1 MENLV
6 EKYNDLLNSRKFQQL
21 SESEQNSMS
30 VMLENQSIECERLL
44 AEQTNSQAIA
54 QFVPIM
60 MPLVRRV
67 MPALVINHFL
77 GVQPLTTP
85 TGFIFALN
93 YRYTGTTDN
102 SVKPNNG
109 GQIIEMD
116 VSETDKL
123 KVGDSITLGATQAT
137 VVHVE
142 PRYIL
147 IDKNTVKYGDDA
159 KIKGVY
165 SNEASFEKVLKE
177 YSGKYETSKGES
189 LSTDMN
195 EMGITVDK
203 IPVVAGTRK
212 LKAKYT
218 IEMYQDLKS
227 VHGLM
232 ADQEIIDMMSS
243 EIESEM
249 NREAIDFV
257 NKLAIQTPDFQM
269 LNIGARYEMEKFAH
283 LGARIAQE
291 RRMIAALTRRGSGNV
306 MIVSPR
312 VAAVLESLQT
322 FLPIGSTGQMTH
334 PNNPGVIGTFDG
346 CKVILDIFAPNDYI
360 TILYKG
366 DNARD
371 SMGFFAPYIPLS
383 FFQVNDVESGQP
395 AVFMMSRYAIE
406 KNPLNAE
413 YYGRTFNVDFNGI
426 NSLY

>member
-102 SVKPNNG
+102 PVKPNNG

-123 KVGDSITLGATQAT
+123 KVGDSITFGATQAT

-159 KIKGVY
+159 KIKGVF
-165 SNEASFEKVLKE
+165 SNEASF
-177 YSGKYETSKGES
+177 
-189 LSTDMN
+189 
-195 EMGITVDK
+195 
-203 IPVVAGTRK
+203 
-212 LKAKYT
+212 
-218 IEMYQDLKS
+218 
-227 VHGLM
+227 
-232 ADQEIIDMMSS
+232 
-243 EIESEM
+243 
-249 NREAIDFV
+249 
-257 NKLAIQTPDFQM
+257 
-269 LNIGARYEMEKFAH
+269 
-283 LGARIAQE
+283 
-291 RRMIAALTRRGSGNV
+291 
-306 MIVSPR
+306 
-312 VAAVLESLQT
+312 
-322 FLPIGSTGQMTH
+322 
-334 PNNPGVIGTFDG
+334 
-346 CKVILDIFAPNDYI
+346 
-360 TILYKG
+360 
-366 DNARD
+366 
-371 SMGFFAPYIPLS
+371 
-383 FFQVNDVESGQP
+383 
-395 AVFMMSRYAIE
+395 
-406 KNPLNAE
+406 
-413 YYGRTFNVDFNGI
+413 
-426 NSLY
+426 